1 MFMINIVKMF
11 IYRSNAISMKITA
24 NFFFFGTNLWA
35 DSKFYMAMQRTQN
48 SKNNFEKQTKEVEN
62 LYSLFQDLLQRHN
75 KISVVLAKE
84 RSIDQKNR
92 LESRK

>member
-1 MFMINIVKMF
+1 
-11 IYRSNAISMKITA
+11 
-24 NFFFFGTNLWA
+24 
-35 DSKFYMAMQRTQN
+35 MAMQRTQN

-62 LYSLFQDLLQRHN
+62 LHSLFQDLLQRHN
-75 KISVVLAKE
+75 NKISMVLAKE

>member
-1 MFMINIVKMF
+1 
-11 IYRSNAISMKITA
+11 
-24 NFFFFGTNLWA
+24 
-35 DSKFYMAMQRTQN
+35 MAMQRTQN